1 MAVVLAGLAHL
12 KGLIAAFEHARG
24 ISVPHMAA
32 ATLASALNSDMAASV
47 LASPLE

>member
-12 KGLIAAFEHARG
+12 KGLIEAFEHARG
-24 ISVPHMAA
+24 ISVPDMAA
-32 ATLASALNSDMAASV
+32 ATLASALDLDMAASV